1 MVAGSGDAEQGG
13 ENGATPLEERVLRL
27 EQDVEE
33 LREQL
38 QTYAQAQ
45 TRVGVEWQNGVRVET
60 SGEAATSTAE
70 RYAQRE
76 VFSSPFAEATR
87 NPVRPRGGNAL
98 ERGPLFGLFPDG
110 LPPATWWVAR
120 AGVVL
125 LLVGV
130 SFLVRMGVEQG
141 WLTPAVRVTGGVVI
155 GVALSAF
162 GLRARTSRPAYSQLL
177 VGGGVVSFYLSAFGA
192 WSVWH
197 LVPYEA
203 AFAFCVL
210 ATAFAFVAAVRLS
223 AEWLALLGVAGGY
236 ATPFM
241 LLSPDSSIPALVAY
255 SLVLLGGYLMVYVF
269 RGWRSVYGGAILGIW
284 AILAVSDL
292 GARTYTTSIEGALP
306 TDAAWSVSTG
316 ALVAWL
322 TILFLTSTRRYVLA
336 GTRAGVTASEASET
350 GRGHTGVLTEAA
362 ATSVAPLVA
371 LLFVWSAWPSETF
384 SGVDLASLAVT
395 MALVHLVAYAIV
407 ANRALSAP
415 VVDASDGQRGNGG
428 GFFEA
433 SVLGGLL
440 EDRPAEIRTAFAL
453 RYARAQ
459 AFAAAVL
466 LTLAI
471 VFLLDGEA
479 LASALAVEGAL
490 LAYLVRPF
498 GGGETAPR
506 LSGRRLITAK
516 SWLLL
521 TFAALYTLGTLAW
534 RAIGPFGVT
543 RREDPYLP
551 FLNGDAVS
559 LLVVVASL
567 LFVCRIGDRADAWP
581 WRGVAAGFRLLGHL
595 ILALGVVSEFARSDL
610 PSGASFAFLALY
622 ALVLAL
628 ARFFSDR
635 NLPTTGRPRSPSP
648 VPWRP
653 PLWVASWLDV
663 GAVLCVVVP
672 WLWAR
677 LDIAGTWTGYP
688 TAASQALSEPGA
700 HLANLVGVLVLF
712 GVAGLL
718 FSWGNASRATSTAWE
733 DEILLR
739 SAAVLLLAASTFF
752 TLCWTWTV
760 LDPLSGGGAL
770 VSVAWG
776 TLSAALLAGP
786 ALLLAPSPRETGSA
800 GLVYWTSRA
809 GYAVLAVV
817 VAKLFLYDLAAVEPI
832 LRILLF
838 CGFGTAFLL
847 AAYLFGGER
856 GRSRS
861 DT

>member
-1 MVAGSGDAEQGG
+1 MVAGSGDAEHGG
-13 ENGATPLEERVLRL
+13 GNGATPLEERVLRL
-27 EQDVEE
+27 EQEVEE

-38 QTYAQAQ
+38 QTHAQAQ
-45 TRVGVEWQNGVRVET
+45 ARFGAEPQNGIRVET
-60 SGEAATSTAE
+60 SGEEATPSTE
-70 RYAQRE
+70 RPAQRE
-76 VFSSPFAEATR
+76 VVSSPFAEATR
-87 NPVRPRGGNAL
+87 NPVRRGGRNVL

-177 VGGGVVSFYLSAFGA
+177 VGGGVVAFYLSAFGA

-223 AEWLALLGVAGGY
+223 AEWLALLGVVGGY

-241 LLSPDSSIPALVAY
+241 LLSPDTNVPALVGY
-255 SLVLLGGYLMVYVF
+255 SLLLLGGYLMVYAF
-269 RGWRSVYGGAILGIW
+269 RGWRSVYGSAILGMW
-284 AILAVSDL
+284 AILAVSDM
-292 GARTYTTSIEGALP
+292 GARTYTTSIEGVLP

-322 TILFLTSTRRYVLA
+322 TVLFLTSTRRYLLA
-336 GTRAGVTASEASET
+336 ETRASATVSDSPGAGRSRT
-350 GRGHTGVLTEAA
+350 GFLTEAG

-371 LLFVWSAWPSETF
+371 LLFVWSAWPPETL
-384 SGVDLASLAVT
+384 SGVELACLAVA
-395 MALVHLVAYAIV
+395 MALVHLVAYAVV
-407 ANRALSAP
+407 ASKVLSSPLAG
-415 VVDASDGQRGNGG
+415 ASRGQAYG

-433 SVLGGLL
+433 SVLRGLL
-440 EDRPAEIRTAFAL
+440 ENRLAESSIAFPL

-466 LTLAI
+466 LTLAV

-479 LASALAVEGAL
+479 LASAIAVEGAL

-521 TFAALYTLGTLAW
+521 TFAALYTLGTVAW
-534 RAIGPFGVT
+534 RAIGLLGVAS
-543 RREDPYLP
+543 REDHYLP

-559 LLVVVASL
+559 LVVVVASL
-567 LFVCRIGDRADAWP
+567 FFVGRIGERADAWP

-595 ILALGVVSEFARSDL
+595 ILALGVVSEFARADL
-610 PSGASFAFLALY
+610 PSGASFAILTVSAFALASAVLGG
-622 ALVLAL
+622 VLARRRRDAL
-628 ARFFSDR
+628 RGRAVAVGATRHHRDLDR
-635 NLPTTGRPRSPSP
+635 LSYSGLPGVVWAWCRPRQP
-648 VPWRP
+648 R
-653 PLWVASWLDV
+653 
-663 GAVLCVVVP
+663 
-672 WLWAR
+672 
-677 LDIAGTWTGYP
+677 
-688 TAASQALSEPGA
+688 
-700 HLANLVGVLVLF
+700 
-712 GVAGLL
+712 
-718 FSWGNASRATSTAWE
+718 
-733 DEILLR
+733 R
-739 SAAVLLLAASTFF
+739 SARVVRRRLA
-752 TLCWTWTV
+752 
-760 LDPLSGGGAL
+760 P
-770 VSVAWG
+770 
-776 TLSAALLAGP
+776 LLAGQ
-786 ALLLAPSPRETGSA
+786 
-800 GLVYWTSRA
+800 
-809 GYAVLAVV
+809 
-817 VAKLFLYDLAAVEPI
+817 
-832 LRILLF
+832 
-838 CGFGTAFLL
+838 CQ
-847 AAYLFGGER
+847 
-856 GRSRS
+856 
-861 DT
+861 

>member
-1 MVAGSGDAEQGG
+1 MAAESGDAGHRGG
-13 ENGATPLEERVLRL
+13 TGATPLEKRVLRL
-27 EQDVEE
+27 EKDVEE
-33 LREQL
+33 LREQVRTHA
-38 QTYAQAQ
+38 QSQGRARAETYH
-45 TRVGVEWQNGVRVET
+45 GVRVAT
-60 SGEAATSTAE
+60 AGEVATSTTE
-70 RYAQRE
+70 RRARSE
-76 VFSSPFAEATR
+76 ITSSPFAEATR
-87 NPVRPRGGNAL
+87 NPTWRRGGNARA
-98 ERGPLFGLFPDG
+98 RGPLSGLFPDG

-162 GLRARTSRPAYSQLL
+162 GLRTKTSRPAYAQLL
-177 VGGGVVSFYLSAFGA
+177 VGGGVVAFYLSAFGA
-192 WSVWH
+192 WSVWQ

-210 ATAFAFVAAVRLS
+210 ATAFAFAAAVRLS
-223 AEWLALLGVAGGY
+223 AEWLALLGVVGGY

-241 LLSPDSSIPALVAY
+241 LLSPYSSVPALVGY
-255 SLVLLGGYLMVYVF
+255 SLLLLGGYSMVYVF
-269 RGWRSVYGGAILGIW
+269 RGWLSVYGTAIFGIW
-284 AILAVSDL
+284 TILAVSDL
-292 GARTYTTSIEGALP
+292 GARTYTTSIAGVLS
-306 TDAAWSVSTG
+306 TDVAWSVSTG

-322 TILFLTSTRRYVLA
+322 TILLLTSTRRYL
-336 GTRAGVTASEASET
+336 RAGAGASAPASVSSANGEA
-350 GRGHTGVLTEAA
+350 RTGVLAEAA

-371 LLFVWSAWPSETF
+371 LLLVWSAWPSENL
-384 SGVDLASLAVT
+384 SGIHLASLVVA
-395 MALVHLVAYAIV
+395 MSLVHLAAYAVV
-407 ANRALSAP
+407 ANKTLSSSFAG
-415 VVDASDGQRGNGG
+415 SFGEQRSNGGGQAYG

-433 SVLGGLL
+433 SALKGLL
-440 EDRPAEIRTAFAL
+440 EDRPGQSSIAL

-459 AFAAAVL
+459 AFAAVVL
-466 LTLAI
+466 LTLAV
-471 VFLLDGEA
+471 VFLLDGAA

-490 LAYLVRPF
+490 LAYLVRPPAA
-498 GGGETAPR
+498 GDTAPR

-521 TFAALYTLGTLAW
+521 TFAALYSLGAVAW
-534 RAIGPFGVT
+534 RATDPFGAT
-543 RREDPYLP
+543 GGEDAYLP

-559 LLVVVASL
+559 LLAVVASL
-567 LFVCRIGDRADAWP
+567 FLVGRIGERADASP
-581 WRGVAAGFRLLGHL
+581 WRGVAAGCRLLGHL

-622 ALVLAL
+622 ALALAL
-628 ARFFSDR
+628 ARFFSHGST
-635 NLPTTGRPRSPSP
+635 PPSTGRPRSTAP
-648 VPWRP
+648 
-653 PLWVASWLDV
+653 WVASWLDV
-663 GAVLCVVVP
+663 GAVLCVVAP
-672 WLWAR
+672 WLWER
-677 LDIAGTWTGYP
+677 LDVSGTWTGYP
-688 TAASQALSEPGA
+688 TAALSEPGA

-718 FSWGNASRATSTAWE
+718 FLWGNASRGSSTAWE
-733 DEILLR
+733 DESLLPI
-739 SAAVLLLAASTFF
+739 AAVLLLAASTFF
-752 TLCWTWTV
+752 ALCWTWTV

-776 TLSAALLAGP
+776 LLSAALLAGP
-786 ALLLAPSPRETGSA
+786 ALLLATSPRETGSA
-800 GLVYWTSRA
+800 GLVYWSSRA
-809 GYAVLAVV
+809 GYVVLAVV

-856 GRSRS
+856 GRTRS